1 MRSCAVRMA
10 RAALTAWIAASSS
23 ACVPSSV
30 AESLTART
38 PLKKGPVALFSY
50 PATDGSRVD
59 GARMR
64 GRFTVLLFITTFDS
78 ASQLMAR
85 QLNQILHTHVPRINA
100 AAIVLED
107 SNYATFA
114 QVFHDSLDLDYPVA
128 LADAA
133 TLRGESS
140 FGPIRRVPTLVVLS
154 PRAERV
160 WAREGFVSPAF
171 IEEALDSMAGPR
183 PGSRTA
189 RRAPG
194 PDAW

>member
-1 MRSCAVRMA
+1 MDG
-10 RAALTAWIAASSS
+10 
-23 ACVPSSV
+23 
-30 AESLTART
+30 RT
-38 PLKKGPVALFSY
+38 QLETGTVALFSY
-50 PATDGSRVD
+50 QATDGSRLD
-59 GARMR
+59 SARVR

-85 QLNQILHTHVPRINA
+85 QLNQTLHTHTPRINV

-107 SNYATFA
+107 PDYAPLA

-133 TLRGESS
+133 TLRGESP

-160 WAREGFVSPAF
+160 WRREGFVAPAVV
-171 IEEALDSMAGPR
+171 EQALDAMASGYEPPDGP
-183 PGSRTA
+183 
-189 RRAPG
+189 
-194 PDAW
+194 